1 MSSASYSETS
11 YPDTS
16 YPQTLLVGLAIEDY
30 RYYFFRELQALMGS
44 KLSIVSGNEHFARAY
59 AMGRMMSGF
68 PQLSPARNSYVAG
81 RRLVVQRGA
90 NRRMLDAEVL
100 VFEFNPRFFNLWPV
114 LAARRALGRPSLGW
128 GHVYSRA
135 GSESRTNVLRQALR
149 SLATG
154 SLLYTDGEQ
163 REFRKRY
170 DSHPSWVAP
179 NALYSRNDLGEL
191 SQPAS
196 ERPNIV
202 FVSRLVAE
210 KRPALALQTVR
221 RFKDQTGWEG
231 KLLIAGE
238 GPEEAAL
245 RKLSTELDLDDSI
258 DWLGR
263 VFGIDGLAAAYNT
276 AFAAINP
283 GYVGLSIVQAGSF
296 GVPLVYPDGLVD
308 HAPEIDLAS
317 PGVNAFAAR
326 SANADALTVALVSA
340 WDSYRSDPSGS
351 WERCRTSI
359 LKAHSAE
366 GMAQGFATAVR
377 EVAKMGGR

>member
-1 MSSASYSETS
+1 MTSES
-11 YPDTS
+11 YPE
-16 YPQTLLVGLAIEDY
+16 TLLVGLAIEDY
-30 RYYFFRELQALMGS
+30 RYYFFRELRELMGS

-59 AMGRMMSGF
+59 AMGSMMAGL
-68 PQLSPARNSYVAG
+68 PQLSEARNSYVLD

-114 LAARRALGRPSLGW
+114 LLARRALGRPSLGW

-135 GSESRTNVLRQALR
+135 GSESRTNTLRQALR

-163 REFRKRY
+163 REFRDRY
-170 DSHPSWVAP
+170 DSHPTWVAP
-179 NALYSRNDLGEL
+179 NALYSRADLADL

-196 ERPNIV
+196 ERSNIV

-210 KRPALALQTVR
+210 KRPALALQTIR
-221 RFKDQTGWEG
+221 QFRDRTGWQG

-245 RKLSTELDLDDSI
+245 RKLATELDLDDSI

-263 VFGIDGLAAAYNT
+263 VFGVDGLAAAYNT

-317 PGVNAFAAR
+317 PGVNAFAATDA
-326 SANADALTVALVSA
+326 SVDALTTALVA
-340 WDSYRSDPSGS
+340 AYDSHRADPGGAY
-351 WERCRTSI
+351 ERCRQSI
-359 LKAHSAE
+359 LERHSAE
-366 GMAQGFATAVR
+366 GMALGFATAVT
-377 EVAKMGGR
+377 EVAKVGAR